1 MAWDRSARHG
11 VAVRGKITAGIRDV
25 YDQTTADR
33 IWDDAWTRGNGAC
46 DSELDT
52 PSSKYR

>member
-33 IWDDAWTRGNGAC
+33 IWDDASTRGNGAC
-46 DSELDT
+46 DSDLDT